1 MYTVRPA
8 RHSESECFLR
18 VSGQQFS
25 VVCLNIVKSAL
36 EMRASAFGSLTQRLQ
51 GAQGRTC
58 PCFISAG
65 QKGPNK
71 SFIHSL
77 AYRH

>member
-1 MYTVRPA
+1 MHTVRPA
-8 RHSESECFLR
+8 RHTESECFLR

-25 VVCLNIVKSAL
+25 VVCLNVVKSAL
-36 EMRASAFGSLTQRLQ
+36 EMQASAFADLTQPLQ
-51 GAQGRTC
+51 GAQGRTG

-65 QKGPNK
+65 QKGPDK

-77 AYRH
+77 AYQH

>member
-8 RHSESECFLR
+8 RHTESECFLR

-36 EMRASAFGSLTQRLQ
+36 EMQASAFGGLTQRLQ
-51 GAQGRTC
+51 GA
-58 PCFISAG
+58 P
-65 QKGPNK
+65 GPHL
-71 SFIHSL
+71 SMFHFRRSEGF
-77 AYRH
+77 